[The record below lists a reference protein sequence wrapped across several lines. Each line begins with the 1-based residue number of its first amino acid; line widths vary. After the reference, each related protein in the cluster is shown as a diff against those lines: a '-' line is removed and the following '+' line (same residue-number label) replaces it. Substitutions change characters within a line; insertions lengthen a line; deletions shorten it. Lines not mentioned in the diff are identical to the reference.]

1 MAEAGPSTPG
11 PNPVAKGE
19 NVKYTAVVRA
29 GDRVPIATY
38 AAVSNREIP
47 ESLMEDKLD
56 RLLGSGRISEKSRL
70 TITDKDVGSI
80 HYDSGPDYLFLVICD
95 REYPQRT
102 AFKFLADLGQ
112 FFGQRFGEEGLQ
124 CPPFGLSGP
133 AKPLLKDLCSEYNV
147 IENVDKITGVQTQV
161 DDVKNVMQSNISN
174 VLQNQENLNV
184 LLDKSDA
191 MRNEAN
197 AFSRNAGSAKKKF
210 WWQNVKLMIIIG
222 VLVAVLIAIIV
233 GAVLKAT

>member
-1 MAEAGPSTPG
+1 M
-11 PNPVAKGE
+11 
-19 NVKYTAVVRA
+19 
-29 GDRVPIATY
+29 
-38 AAVSNREIP
+38 
-47 ESLMEDKLD
+47 
-56 RLLGSGRISEKSRL
+56 
-70 TITDKDVGSI
+70 
-80 HYDSGPDYLFLVICD
+80 
-95 REYPQRT
+95 
-102 AFKFLADLGQ
+102 
-112 FFGQRFGEEGLQ
+112 
-124 CPPFGLSGP
+124 
-133 AKPLLKDLCSEYNV
+133 DLCSEYNV
-147 IENVDKITGVQTQV
+147 VENVDKITGVQSQV